1 MGVVTV
7 CSPAVWAFEQAF
19 FSSPLSVLRGSNDA
33 REDETQAAEKP
44 PVAGRTG
51 QEQVDVVKEDHEQP
65 DDAER
70 DHHDR
75 KPCGARNMHRART
88 RGVAG

>member
-1 MGVVTV
+1 M
-7 CSPAVWAFEQAF
+7 Q
-19 FSSPLSVLRGSNDA
+19 PLAVLRGGDDA
-33 REDETQAAEKP
+33 GEDETQTAEEP

-51 QEQVDVVKEDHEQP
+51 QEQVDVMKEDHEQP